1 MPSLKN
7 VNRKP
12 TATLASFTPQSVRVG
27 GKTGEKF
34 RNKSV
39 TVRGIGKSSHFCGSH
54 IGYVWA
60 KLPLQRYTLSF
71 MTSTVL
77 THLAYGLQ
85 RKCET
90 NVPGHRVGQ
99 VRSMQALHR
108 LAFLLLIISLLAAC
122 TKSLGQRVEPVA
134 KTYTFNWNS
143 IADSSSNALITQF
156 FNKEGRYY
164 NASSEGSTKFNYW
177 PQAHALDVLVDA
189 YTRTKDSRYLAHMND
204 WFLGVPVKNGNTFL
218 NTYYDD
224 MLWNALAMLRAYDA
238 TQDKKWLD
246 ATQVLWE
253 DIKLGWSDVQGG
265 GIAWQKKQ
273 LSYKN
278 TPANAPAV
286 ILAARLYQ
294 RLNRPADLDW
304 ARKIYDWQ
312 LKTLVD
318 PVTGFV
324 YDGINRQNDGKID
337 KGWKFTYNQGLMIGA
352 GLELF
357 RATKAG
363 TYLKDAIKTANF
375 TLADPVLAA
384 SGLLK
389 AEGNGDGGLF
399 KAVLVRYL
407 ALLATEPAV
416 PADSRR
422 RYVTFLTFN
431 AETLW
436 QSGTQKP
443 MIVFGPN
450 WANRPTDGK
459 AELTTQLSGA
469 TLMEAMT
476 RLK

>member
-1 MPSLKN
+1 MTSPVLTRLNYDPQRQPDPYVPGTGRPDNWVLRCYSSVYVPDKLTSLFLM
-7 VNRKP
+7 VSLLF
-12 TATLASFTPQSVRVG
+12 ACH
-27 GKTGEKF
+27 
-34 RNKSV
+34 KSV
-39 TVRGIGKSSHFCGSH
+39 
-54 IGYVWA
+54 
-60 KLPLQRYTLSF
+60 
-71 MTSTVL
+71 
-77 THLAYGLQ
+77 
-85 RKCET
+85 
-90 NVPGHRVGQ
+90 
-99 VRSMQALHR
+99 
-108 LAFLLLIISLLAAC
+108 
-122 TKSLGQRVEPVA
+122 GQRAESALKP
-134 KTYTFNWNS
+134 YTFNWTR
-143 IADSSSNALITQF
+143 IADSSSNALDTQF

-164 NASSEGSTKFNYW
+164 NASSIGSTKFNYW

-224 MLWNALAMLRAYDA
+224 MLWNALAMLRAFDA
-238 TQDKKWLD
+238 TKDKKWLD
-246 ATQVLWE
+246 ATLALWE
-253 DIKLGWSDVQGG
+253 DIKLGWSDEQGG

-294 RLNRPADLDW
+294 RLNNRSADLEW
-304 ARKIYDWQ
+304 AKKIYAWQ

-318 PVTGFV
+318 PATGFV

-337 KGWKFTYNQGLMIGA
+337 TGWKFTYNQGLMIGA

-357 RATKAG
+357 RATKID
-363 TYLKDAIKTANF
+363 TYLKDAMKTANF
-375 TLADPVLAA
+375 TIADPVLAP

-416 PADSRR
+416 PADIRT
-422 RYVTFLTFN
+422 RYVGFLTTN

-436 QSGTQKP
+436 RSGTQKP
-443 MIVFGPN
+443 AVVFGPN
-450 WANRPTDGK
+450 WASQPADGK

-469 TLMEAMT
+469 TLLEAMT